1 VERTSVEA
9 WIAGYERAWR
19 RPSVDRLAQLFTP
32 DSSYLPSPWSQPVE
46 GLEAIGRFWDAER
59 EGPDEL
65 FTLHSEVLAVDGDV
79 AIVRVE
85 VDYTGGGDWRDL
97 WVIRFGPDGR
107 CTAFEEWPFAPD
119 QPDGH

>member
-19 RPSVDRLAQLFTP
+19 SPGVDRLAELFTA

-59 EGPDEL
+59 EGPDEP
-65 FTLHSEVLAVDGDV
+65 FTVHSEVLAVDGDV
-79 AIVRVE
+79 ALVRVE
-85 VDYTGGGDWRDL
+85 VDYTGGSDWRDL